1 MTVEQWVAVFSA
13 LVSFAGWLLV
23 VAQLKQGNDQRRLD
37 SLLHIKE
44 INREILSLGFDNPRL
59 FPLLQGRKTAD
70 STQEQHYLQL
80 WFNQFE
86 LIHSFCEQ
94 GMFSQELAASLE
106 RDIGQ
111 FVSLDNVRQHWRRK
125 RQFYT
130 PSFQAFIDSLAEGK
144 ADAPRERPPRK
155 RRFKRP

>member
-1 MTVEQWVAVFSA
+1 MSPELYVSVFSV
-13 LVSFAGWLLV
+13 LISFAGWLLV
-23 VAQLKQGNDQRRLD
+23 VAQLKQGNAQRRLD
-37 SLLHIKE
+37 SLLHLKE
-44 INREILSLGFDNPRL
+44 INREILALGFDNPRL
-59 FPLLQGRKTAD
+59 FPLLQGKKIAD
-70 STQEQHYLQL
+70 SLQEQHYLQL

-94 GMFSQELAASLE
+94 DLFSEELAASLR

-144 ADAPRERPPRK
+144 ADAPKERPPRK
-155 RRFKRP
+155 RRFRRS